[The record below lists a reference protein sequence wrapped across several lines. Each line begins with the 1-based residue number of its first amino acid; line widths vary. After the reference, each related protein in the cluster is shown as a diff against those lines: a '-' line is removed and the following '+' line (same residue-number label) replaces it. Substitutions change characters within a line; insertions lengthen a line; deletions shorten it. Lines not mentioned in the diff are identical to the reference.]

1 MPGRG
6 RTVAKFVGV
15 NDDRTTLIAA
25 EGMLRLERSR
35 IKGLWCGV
43 RVARGVCVCEE
54 GRRQRGMLSGSGED
68 VRTTD

>member
-43 RVARGVCVCEE
+43 RVARGVCVCV
-54 GRRQRGMLSGSGED
+54 RRGDARGEC
-68 VRTTD
+68 